1 QAERG
6 RRFAVYK
13 NRGLKTA
20 VFQNDREKLDAYL
33 AEGYFFNLLFLW

>member
-20 VFQNDREKLDAYL
+20 VFQNDREKLDAYR
-33 AEGYFFNLLFLW
+33 AVYFFDAMIIMW